1 MVRRRVRSDADQIS
15 GLIAGPPAGQS
26 VHPAIGLD
34 TSGRPTNRWLGPGAP
49 AAPGHP
55 LRAASFR
62 T

>member
-1 MVRRRVRSDADQIS
+1 MVRRRVRSEVGQTP
-15 GLIAGPPAGQS
+15 GVRAGPLEALS
-26 VHPAIGLD
+26 VHPALGLD
-34 TSGRPTNRWLGPGAP
+34 ASGRLANRWLGPGAP